1 MKLSEL
7 MSGMGLSGYAQ
18 VALVLFLVVF
28 ASQTIRVLRP
38 SLKRHWNDLGNLPL
52 DGDEG
57 DAP

>member
-18 VALVLFLVVF
+18 VALVLFLFVF
-28 ASQTIRVLRP
+28 ASQTYRVMRP
-38 SLKRHWNDLGNLPL
+38 SLKGYWNNLGKLPL

-57 DAP
+57 GEP

>member
-1 MKLSEL
+1 VKLSEL

-28 ASQTIRVLRP
+28 ASQTFRVLRP
-38 SLKRHWNDLGNLPL
+38 SLKRYWNDLGNLPL

-57 DAP
+57 GEP

>member
-18 VALVLFLVVF
+18 VALLLFLAVF

-38 SLKRHWNDLGNLPL
+38 SLKRHWNDLGKLPL
-52 DGDEG
+52 DDEKG